1 MPRSKCS
8 SAKNATAA
16 SNAYESAAVN
26 RRSVRHAARH
36 RKRSEIPFGLL
47 MVDAQGFCLVAS
59 SQASTC
65 LLGPRWTKEIIETV
79 H

>member
-1 MPRSKCS
+1 
-8 SAKNATAA
+8 
-16 SNAYESAAVN
+16 
-26 RRSVRHAARH
+26 
-36 RKRSEIPFGLL
+36 